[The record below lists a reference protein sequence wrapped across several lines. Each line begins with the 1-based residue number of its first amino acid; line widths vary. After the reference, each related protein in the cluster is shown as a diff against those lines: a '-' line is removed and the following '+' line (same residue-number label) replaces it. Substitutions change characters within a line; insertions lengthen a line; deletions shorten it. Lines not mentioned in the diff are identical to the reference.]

1 MAEELVSGDGKY
13 SVDFWDVSVVPNV
26 EALPPALYQGP
37 VVPDNPFV
45 KSGKVFMIVG
55 CNVIDP
61 KYFDTSS
68 GDPALWCQELYQLF
82 NVTCVCMSEHLY
94 ATLSPYWPGEK
105 VTLIT
110 EEVAMHGR
118 QFFADFRSA
127 AKVWVSNTDPVAEA
141 NLPNGMKVPVELTDE
156 IVSNIVAF
164 MYIFA
169 KETITD
175 EFERRFLRMRPGG
188 TVEAV
193 SWETQKH
200 EAREWLQYQGTDG
213 HRTPFLDYLA
223 AEHGTDKTALANRI
237 LEKAEA
243 YQDALSDLLVQEQ
256 KILKDFRSATT
267 VWDMNIKYEQYFGLA
282 IPIKQAQQMGLTEG
296 PDSNIRKTEVPHGF
310 QF

>member
-1 MAEELVSGDGKY
+1 MAEELQSQSGNY
-13 SVDFWDVSVVPNV
+13 SVDYWDVSIVPNV

-37 VVPDNPFV
+37 EVPANPFV
-45 KSGKVFMIVG
+45 KAGKIYMIVG

-82 NVTCVCMSEHLY
+82 NVMCVCMSEHMY
-94 ATLSPYWPGEK
+94 NTLSPYWPGEK
-105 VTLIT
+105 IVLIT
-110 EEVAMHGR
+110 EETALNGR
-118 QFFADFRSA
+118 QFFADFRAA
-127 AKVWVSNTDPVAEA
+127 AKVWVPNTDPIAAEHTPPYVKREVV
-141 NLPNGMKVPVELTDE
+141 LSDE
-156 IVSNIVAF
+156 IVEQVVDF
-164 MYIFA
+164 MYAFA
-169 KETITD
+169 QVTVND

-188 TVEAV
+188 TVEMV

-200 EAREWLQYQGTDG
+200 EAREWLTQQGANG
-213 HRTPFLDYLA
+213 SRTPFLDYLA
-223 AEHGTDKTALANRI
+223 AEHGKDKTELATRI

-256 KILKDFRSATT
+256 KILKDFRSAKT

-296 PDSNIRKTEVPHGF
+296 PDSNIRTTEVPHGF